1 MTTNNCD
8 ATNIVSY
15 NFFITLNTVL
25 NFLTLHVRHEH
36 EHEHEMDCVRTTN
49 NADTH
54 TNEWENGDS
63 RLVASSTSGTFLY
76 IFFFT
81 ILMSVLRINYTYE
94 WRRHERQ
101 GDR

>member
-63 RLVASSTSGTFLY
+63 RLVASSTSGTFFY
-76 IFFFT
+76 IFFFYYSNECFKDK
-81 ILMSVLRINYTYE
+81 LNL
-94 WRRHERQ
+94 
-101 GDR
+101 